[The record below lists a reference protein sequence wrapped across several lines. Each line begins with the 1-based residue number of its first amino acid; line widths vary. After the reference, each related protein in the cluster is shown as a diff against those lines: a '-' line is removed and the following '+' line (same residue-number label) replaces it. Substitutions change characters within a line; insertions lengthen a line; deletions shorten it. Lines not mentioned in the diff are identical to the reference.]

1 METRIQSLG
10 KRFGNTIAL
19 QDVDLALKPGRIVA
33 LVGPNGAGK
42 STLLRSLGGAL
53 GLERGMITF
62 DGERFDRD
70 RVDLRKRMFYLPDTP
85 PRVLSWTAVRHAATI
100 LRLYE
105 LPTEGLEDKMLQA
118 WEELGIL
125 EIAEKPLSLL
135 SKGQAY
141 KALLAAYLVVAPELW
156 ILDEP
161 FASGMDPSG
170 FNVFK
175 RRARDAAAR
184 GATVIYSTQI
194 LEVAERFA
202 DDICVLHRGSIRFSG
217 PVRQLGSASA
227 DGTLSALF
235 DQLKESVST

>member
-1 METRIQSLG
+1 MRAVQDRTPQLDLLYREVHAQGIDISYPIVSDEPG
-10 KRFGNTIAL
+10 EIAV
-19 QDVDLALKPGRIVA
+19 QRGRVP
-33 LVGPNGAGK
+33 VQ
-42 STLLRSLGGAL
+42 TLPATELLDSA
-53 GLERGMITF
+53 ER
-62 DGERFDRD
+62 R
-70 RVDLRKRMFYLPDTP
+70 
-85 PRVLSWTAVRHAATI
+85 
-100 LRLYE
+100 
-105 LPTEGLEDKMLQA
+105 
-118 WEELGIL
+118 IL

-202 DDICVLHRGSIRFSG
+202 DDVCVLHRGSIRFSG
-217 PVRQLGSASA
+217 PVAQLGSASA